1 MSEKNELYIS
11 WNNFGYLYYET
22 NCQTAKDAFNEL
34 KQNAENT
41 KINIDNFPSPDIIEL
56 RTLDGD
62 IIDKIRKKSR
72 QKNKRQYKT
81 NNMY

>member
-1 MSEKNELYIS
+1 MPEKNELYIS

-41 KINIDNFPSPDIIEL
+41 EINIDNFPSPDIIEL

-62 IIDKIRKKSR
+62 IIDKI
-72 QKNKRQYKT
+72 
-81 NNMY
+81 NNTAN